1 MQPIFYVIIAFLVI
15 FILLNIFNLVFSKI
29 NFNSISKEKYSFRR
43 NFSYEITDN
52 DGKYSYLLRYTYVIA
67 AIFPIVILFIVL
79 FSGINEELMFVYLLV
94 ATLFLVANGVCK
106 AILFFLKTAVI
117 KTYLY
122 VYCAQ
127 LISLFSAINI
137 FLLGLAM
144 TMIKFYSFDTAIY
157 LTFLILTIVLDL
169 AIFIIIFN
177 PKTYKWFI
185 LEKNEKDEY
194 VRPKFFVLAF
204 DEWLMIFTSIM
215 FAIILISF
223 IFCLLL

>member
-1 MQPIFYVIIAFLVI
+1 MQPILYVIIAFLVI

-52 DGKYSYLLRYTYVIA
+52 EGKYSYMLRYTYVIA
-67 AIFPIVILFIVL
+67 AIFPVAILFIVL
-79 FSGINEELMFVYLLV
+79 FSGIMDELMFVYILV
-94 ATLFLVANGVCK
+94 ATLFLIANGVSK
-106 AILFFLKTAVI
+106 AILFFLKTTSI

-137 FLLGLAM
+137 FLLGLTM
-144 TMIKFYSFDTAIY
+144 TMMQFYSFDTALY
-157 LTFLILTIVLDL
+157 LTILILTICLDIG
-169 AIFIIIFN
+169 IFIIIFN

-185 LEKNEKDEY
+185 LEKNEKEEY

-204 DEWLMIFTSIM
+204 DEWLMIFISII
-215 FAIILISF
+215 FVIVLISF
-223 IFCLLL
+223 IFCLIL